1 MTGDQSTWDPLRSLA
16 ESTSE
21 LFAQRMEERMEDIH
35 QVSAGQEELEE
46 EAFLFHHESIRRP
59 EVWAMSD
66 IVALPSDGQLYKT
79 PVGDNFYLEG
89 FNSDIPLDQ

>member
-1 MTGDQSTWDPLRSLA
+1 MSPGK
-16 ESTSE
+16 
-21 LFAQRMEERMEDIH
+21 
-35 QVSAGQEELEE
+35 EELEE

-79 PVGDNFYLEG
+79 PVEDNFYLEG